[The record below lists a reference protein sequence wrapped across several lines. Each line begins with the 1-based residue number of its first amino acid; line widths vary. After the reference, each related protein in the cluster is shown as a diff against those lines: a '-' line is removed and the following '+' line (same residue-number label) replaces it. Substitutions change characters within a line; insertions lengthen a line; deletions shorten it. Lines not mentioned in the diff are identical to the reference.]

1 MTTPHPPVIR
11 PREVADLPGCV
22 EALAAVH
29 ASGVRYPTR
38 WPADPIA
45 WLTPA
50 DVEQGWV
57 AVIGGTVVGHVLL
70 RDSPGHGH
78 NISRLYV
85 SPAAQGTG
93 VASGLLG
100 AAVGWA
106 RERALPLMLEVTTHA
121 TAAIALYE
129 RTGWR
134 RTGTTEAAWTAPD
147 GTPVSVHHYTL
158 DT

>member
-1 MTTPHPPVIR
+1 MTTPHVPVIR

-22 EALAAVH
+22 DALAAVH
-29 ASGVRYPTR
+29 ASGVPYPSR

-50 DVEQGWV
+50 DVAQGWV
-57 AVIGGTVVGHVLL
+57 AVIGDTVVGQVLL
-70 RDSPGHGH
+70 RDTPGHGH

-85 SPAAQGTG
+85 SPAAQGAG
-93 VASGLLG
+93 IASGLLG

-106 RERALPLMLEVTTHA
+106 RERSLPLTLEVRTDA
-121 TAAIALYE
+121 AAAIALYE

-134 RTGTTEAAWTAPD
+134 RTATTEASWT
-147 GTPVSVHHYTL
+147 TPGNTSIQVHHYTL
-158 DT
+158 DA